1 MHLAC
6 LKSALYIKG
15 PDWRSQ
21 YPPQYISQLFNTPSF
36 RFTCHTCIEKTPD
49 DNYQHDSVAST
60 VRNIEHKLDL
70 LTNTMIGNILND
82 TTQQPQ
88 PTFAEVTAK
97 YRARSNR
104 HDPNSSLWRKRFWR
118 DSVRTMGTYRKTPER
133 ENRYRRYDTHYRCHR
148 RILITTKRTTQPT
161 DGGARRLSPRNLWT
175 NWASTLLRFS
185 AFSFSAK
192 HRLLRRKM

>member
-1 MHLAC
+1 MQCSKNAAGDETRAIRCGKCGSKMHLAC

-15 PDWRSQ
+15 LGWRSQ

-36 RFTCHTCIEKTPD
+36 RFTCHTCIENTPD

-88 PTFAEVTAK
+88 PTFAEATAK

-104 HDPNSSLWRKRFWR
+104 HDPNSSL
-118 DSVRTMGTYRKTPER
+118 
-133 ENRYRRYDTHYRCHR
+133 
-148 RILITTKRTTQPT
+148 
-161 DGGARRLSPRNLWT
+161 
-175 NWASTLLRFS
+175 
-185 AFSFSAK
+185 
-192 HRLLRRKM
+192 